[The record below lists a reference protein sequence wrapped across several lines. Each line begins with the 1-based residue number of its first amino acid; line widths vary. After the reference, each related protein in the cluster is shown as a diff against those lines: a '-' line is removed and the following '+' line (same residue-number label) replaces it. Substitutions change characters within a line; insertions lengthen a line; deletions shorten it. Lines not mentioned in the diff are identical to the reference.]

1 MRPGH
6 HDDGDPERTRR
17 PPSAEGQLQGLALFE
32 PPPVNTRREA
42 REAIAE
48 RVPRLRQ
55 AVLEALRKR
64 PMTAD
69 EVAEAIGESI
79 LAVRPR
85 VTELHNDGILYDSG
99 KRRPNASGRNAI
111 IWAVKEG
118 A

>member
-1 MRPGH
+1 MRP
-6 HDDGDPERTRR
+6 DRDDPEHR
-17 PPSAEGQLQGLALFE
+17 PTAQQQLAGLSLFE

-99 KRRPNASGRNAI
+99 ERRVNLSGRPATV
-111 IWAVKEG
+111 WAVKEG
-118 A
+118 R